1 MVAVSLIVLLLIL
14 LLTVAMAA
22 GGSETV
28 TVDLFG
34 ADLTTSGS
42 GVYVI
47 GLVAGATT
55 VVTLWLLRVGLRKGW
70 RQHQRIKD
78 LERRADQSDQSEKTE
93 PTPTQQ
99 QPAEPGPDVSDADR
113 TQTGRPGNEPS

>member
-22 GGSETV
+22 GGGESV
-28 TVDLFG
+28 TVDVFG
-34 ADLTTSGS
+34 ADLTTSGA
-42 GVYVI
+42 GIYVI

-55 VVTLWLLRVGLRKGW
+55 MVALWLLRIGLRKGW

-78 LERRADQSDQSEKTE
+78 LERRAEGSDKAE
-93 PTPTQQ
+93 PTPTEL
-99 QPAEPGPDVSDADR
+99 PADSRSDAVPDTDPDR
-113 TQTGRPGNEPS
+113 AQTGRTENEPG